1 MKFKLAL
8 AALLLSATH
17 AAAEKSTFDL
27 SISGQAIEF
36 RRAIEISDLADGKTE
51 HAIAFTDKAGNAYAL
66 DLKYKALPSNRSF
79 PGNLDIT
86 LKDGKGTKLG
96 YLFLAIN
103 GVKFLKQMGTFG
115 LVVDVAGEPVDVR
128 FTAPGAETAAQAGK
142 LDLAQLDGERLIL
155 DILVPKFDF
164 QMIRPMVMPTVKPG
178 LREQT
183 YSLDQHPYEVGYALV
198 DLGKGSVEVQAN
210 LARKVDG
217 KTHLLNRVYF
227 HADRIETVRE
237 AMYAAKHFDA
247 TDGTFKLVYYPAM
260 GQTTPAAK

>member
-1 MKFKLAL
+1 MKSKLAL
-8 AALLLSATH
+8 IALLFSATH
-17 AAAEKSTFDL
+17 AAAEKSSFDL
-27 SISGQAIEF
+27 SISGKAIEF

-51 HAIAFTDKAGNAYAL
+51 HAITFADKAGNSYAL
-66 DLKYKALPSNRSF
+66 DVKYKALPSNRSF

-128 FTAPGAETAAQAGK
+128 ITAPGGEAAPAGK
-142 LDLAQLDGERLIL
+142 LDLAQLEGERLIL

-178 LREQT
+178 LREQN
-183 YSLDQHPYEVGYALV
+183 YNLDQHPYEVGYTLV
-198 DLGKGSVEVQAN
+198 DLGKGRVEVQAN

-217 KTHLLNRVYF
+217 KAHLLNRVYF

-237 AMYAAKHFDA
+237 AMYAGKYFDG
-247 TDGTFKLVYYPAM
+247 TDGTFKLVYYPAL
-260 GQTTPAAK
+260 GQTTPAVK